1 MNFKID
7 YSADNLIVVI
17 NPRTLFT
24 KVGVY
29 NNKNLVFLKKIKY
42 LEEDLTQFSKIEDQ
56 TEFRK
61 RAILKELKDND
72 IDLDKIRVV
81 ISRGGLIKPVR
92 SGIYLV
98 NDKVKKDLANSIQ
111 GTDVV
116 NLGGLIAGSLVSDFP
131 NAKALIADPVVV
143 DEYEEIAKVTGLPEI
158 KRRSI
163 FHALNQKYIARRYA
177 KSINKDYNDLNLIVA
192 HLGSGITIGAHQKG
206 CVIDSNMGYDGDGP
220 FSPNKAGSL
229 PSGDLIRL
237 CFSGKYREEELLKK
251 VSNEGGLYA
260 HLGTFSAL
268 EIDKRVTDGDKEAE
282 FIFEAMA
289 YQVSKTIGSMFAVLA
304 GNVDAI
310 ILTGSI
316 ANSSWFVRKIV
327 ERIEK
332 IAPVTVYPGSDDIKT
347 LALKGLA
354 ALYGDEEVLEY

>member
-7 YSADNLIVVI
+7 YSADSLIVVI
-17 NPRTLFT
+17 NPRTTFT

-42 LEEDLTQFSKIEDQ
+42 SEDDLKQFVKFEDQ
-56 TEFRK
+56 TEFRCK
-61 RAILKELKDND
+61 AILKELKDND
-72 IDLDKIRVV
+72 IEFEKIRVV

-92 SGIYLV
+92 SGVYLV
-98 NDKVKKDLANSIQ
+98 NDKVKKDLLNSVQ
-111 GTDVV
+111 GSDVV
-116 NLGGLIAGSLVSDFP
+116 NLGGLVAGCVVKNFP

-143 DEYEEIAKVTGLPEI
+143 DEYNDIAKVTGLPEI

-177 KSINKDYNDLNLIVA
+177 KSKNVEYKDLNLIVA

-220 FSPNKAGSL
+220 FSPNRAGSL
-229 PSGDLIRL
+229 PTGDLIKL
-237 CFSGKYREEELLKK
+237 CYSGKYSEEELLKK
-251 VSNEGGLYA
+251 VSIEGGLFA
-260 HLGTFSAL
+260 HLGSFSGL
-268 EIDKRVTDGDKEAE
+268 EIDKRVADGDKDAE

-289 YQVSKTIGSMFAVLA
+289 YQISKTIGSMYAVLVA
-304 GNVDAI
+304 NVDAI
-310 ILTGSI
+310 IITGSL
-316 ANSSWFVRKIV
+316 ANSTWLVRKIV
-327 ERIEK
+327 ERIEN

-347 LALKGLA
+347 LAFKGLA
-354 ALYGDEEVLEY
+354 ALYGEEEVLEY

>member
-7 YSADNLIVVI
+7 YSADSLIVVI

-24 KVGVY
+24 KVGIY

-42 LEEDLTQFSKIEDQ
+42 SEEDLKQFSKIEDQ

-61 RAILKELKDND
+61 GTILKELKNND

-98 NDKVKKDLANSIQ
+98 DDKVKKDLANSIQ
-111 GTDVV
+111 GTDIV
-116 NLGGLIAGSLVSDFP
+116 NLGGLIAGSLVNDFL

-143 DEYEEIAKVTGLPEI
+143 DEYNDIAKVTGLPEI

-192 HLGSGITIGAHQKG
+192 HLGSGITVGAHQKG

-220 FSPNKAGSL
+220 FSPIRAGSL

-237 CFSGKYREEELLKK
+237 CFSGKYSEKELLKK
-251 VSNEGGLYA
+251 VSTEGGLYA

-268 EIDKRVTDGDKEAE
+268 EVDKRVADGDKEAE

-289 YQVSKTIGSMFAVLA
+289 YQVSKTIGSMYAVLA

-332 IAPVTVYPGSDDIKT
+332 IAPVTIYPEADDIKI

-354 ALYGDEEVLEY
+354 ALYGEEEVLEY